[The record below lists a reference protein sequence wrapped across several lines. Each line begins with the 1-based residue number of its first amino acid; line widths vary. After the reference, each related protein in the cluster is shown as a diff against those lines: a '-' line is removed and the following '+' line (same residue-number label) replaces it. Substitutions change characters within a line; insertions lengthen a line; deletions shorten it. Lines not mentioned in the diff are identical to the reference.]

1 MPSLRPSALTG
12 ALAVAL
18 FAVSI
23 APAHAAAVTPAAGD
37 RVVANAAIIGSEFQQ
52 LLEEPATSDL
62 VNFPGFIDPTSGV
75 RVYHR
80 DDGLLFAVSTKRN
93 LTLRE
98 RAYGEREAAEVARKL
113 LQEKFGHLFQTEAG
127 FTGLDADAVRVVFV
141 EPDATSPYIRGGSVV
156 GQGSWYG
163 APSRYNAG
171 MGSGFG
177 GAGACGSCTGFSG
190 GSTSG
195 SGLGDAAAFGG
206 SGPRAFAPAGFW
218 AGSSSQPAPCTGCH

>member
-1 MPSLRPSALTG
+1 MSSLRPV

-18 FAVSI
+18 LAVSI
-23 APAHAAAVTPAAGD
+23 APASAAPVTPAAGD

-52 LLEEPATSDL
+52 RLEEPSTSDL
-62 VNFPGFIDPTSGV
+62 VNFRGFIDPTSGV

-80 DDGLLFAVSTKRN
+80 DDGILFAISTKRN

-113 LQEKFGHLFQTEAG
+113 LQEKFSHLFQTTAG

-141 EPDATSPYIRGGSVV
+141 EPDATAPYIRGGAVV
-156 GQGSWYG
+156 GAGSWYG

-171 MGSGFG
+171 IGSGFG
-177 GAGACGSCTGFSG
+177 GSSGGCGSCN
-190 GSTSG
+190 
-195 SGLGDAAAFGG
+195 GLGSCSLGPNGSALTG

-218 AGSSSQPAPCTGCH
+218 AGSSSQHAPCTGCH

>member
-1 MPSLRPSALTG
+1 MSSLRPV

-18 FAVSI
+18 LAVSI
-23 APAHAAAVTPAAGD
+23 APASAASVTPAAGD

-52 LLEEPATSDL
+52 RLEEPSTSDL
-62 VNFPGFIDPTSGV
+62 VNFPGFIDAMSGV

-80 DDGLLFAVSTKRN
+80 DDGLLFAISTKRN

-98 RAYGEREAAEVARKL
+98 RAYGEREAAEVARTL
-113 LQEKFGHLFQTEAG
+113 LQEKFSHLFQTTAG

-141 EPDATSPYIRGGSVV
+141 EPDATAPYIRGGAVV
-156 GQGSWYG
+156 GAGSWYG

-171 MGSGFG
+171 TGSGFG
-177 GAGACGSCTGFSG
+177 GGSGGCGSCPGFSG
-190 GSTSG
+190 GSAAESG
-195 SGLGDAAAFGG
+195 SSDAAAFGG

-218 AGSSSQPAPCTGCH
+218 AGSSSQPAPCTSCH

>member
-1 MPSLRPSALTG
+1 MPSLRLI
-12 ALAVAL
+12 ALAVAF

-113 LQEKFGHLFQTEAG
+113 LQEKFGHLFQTAAG
-127 FTGLDADAVRVVFV
+127 FTSLDADAVRVVFV

-163 APSRYNAG
+163 APSRYNTG

-177 GAGACGSCTGFSG
+177 GGGACGSCTGFSG

>member
-1 MPSLRPSALTG
+1 MPSLRPVV
-12 ALAVAL
+12 LAVAL
-18 FAVSI
+18 LAVAI
-23 APAHAAAVTPAAGD
+23 APASAAPVSPAAGD

-52 LLEEPATSDL
+52 RLEEPSTSDL
-62 VNFPGFIDPTSGV
+62 VNFPGFLDPTSGV

-80 DDGLLFAVSTKRN
+80 DDGLLFAISTKRN

-98 RAYGEREAAEVARKL
+98 RIYGEREAAEVARKL
-113 LQEKFGHLFQTEAG
+113 LQEKFSHLFQTAAG
-127 FTGLDADAVRVVFV
+127 FRGLDAGAVRVVFV
-141 EPDATSPYIRGGSVV
+141 EPDATSPYIRGGAVV
-156 GQGSWYG
+156 GAGSWYG

-177 GAGACGSCTGFSG
+177 GGAGDCGSCTGLG
-190 GSTSG
+190 GSSLGNAG
-195 SGLGDAAAFGG
+195 SAFSG

>member
-1 MPSLRPSALTG
+1 MPALRPA

-37 RVVANAAIIGSEFQQ
+37 RVVANAAIIGSELQQ
-52 LLEEPATSDL
+52 RLEEPSTSDL

-113 LQEKFGHLFQTEAG
+113 LQEKFSHLFQTAAG
-127 FTGLDADAVRVVFV
+127 FTGLDADDVRVVFV
-141 EPDATSPYIRGGSVV
+141 EPDATSPYIRGGAVI
-156 GQGSWYG
+156 GAGSWYG

-177 GAGACGSCTGFSG
+177 SGSGACGSCNGLG
-190 GSTSG
+190 GSSLGNAG
-195 SGLGDAAAFGG
+195 SAFSG

>member
-1 MPSLRPSALTG
+1 MPSLRPV
-12 ALAVAL
+12 ALALLLVA
-18 FAVSI
+18 A
-23 APAHAAAVTPAAGD
+23 APAFAAPLTPAAGD

-52 LLEEPATSDL
+52 RLEEPSAGDL
-62 VNFPGFIDPTSGV
+62 VNFPGFIDLMSGV

-98 RAYGEREAAEVARKL
+98 RVYGEREAADIARKL
-113 LQEKFGHLFQTEAG
+113 LQEKFSHLFQTAAG
-127 FTGLDADAVRVVFV
+127 FRGLDADAVRVVFV
-141 EPDATSPYIRGGSVV
+141 EPDATSPYIRGGAVV
-156 GQGSWYG
+156 GAGFWYG
-163 APSRYNAG
+163 APSRSNAG

-177 GAGACGSCTGFSG
+177 GGAGGCGSCSSLG
-190 GSTSG
+190 GSSLGNDG
-195 SGLGDAAAFGG
+195 SSFIG

>member
-1 MPSLRPSALTG
+1 MSSLRPV

-18 FAVSI
+18 LAVSI
-23 APAHAAAVTPAAGD
+23 GPAFAAPVTPAAGD
-37 RVVANAAIIGSEFQQ
+37 RVVANAAIIGSELQQ
-52 LLEEPATSDL
+52 LLEEPSTSDL

-80 DDGLLFAVSTKRN
+80 DDGLLFAISTKRN

-98 RAYGEREAAEVARKL
+98 RVYGEREAAEVARTL
-113 LQEKFGHLFQTEAG
+113 LQQKFSHLFQTEAG

-141 EPDATSPYIRGGSVV
+141 EPDATSPYIRGGAVV
-156 GQGSWYG
+156 GAGSWYG
-163 APSRYNAG
+163 APSRLT
-171 MGSGFG
+171 SGVGPG
-177 GAGACGSCTGFSG
+177 GGACGSCPRLTGGTSPD
-190 GSTSG
+190 GS
-195 SGLGDAAAFGG
+195 AFAG